1 MVETLRLCTQVSA
14 LHRDFLKYRVERET
28 KIQKPAAQSSRS
40 RVRSTVF
47 LKAVAK
53 SAVVLAK
60 VELHFNFTGE

>member
-1 MVETLRLCTQVSA
+1 MVKTLRLCTQVSA
-14 LHRDFLKYRVERET
+14 LHRNFLKYRVERET
-28 KIQKPAAQSSRS
+28 KIQKPAQSSCS
-40 RVRSTVF
+40 RGRNTAF